1 MTSTVEVSMSQISDK
16 CIVKTA
22 ANQWVAYSFAQDVES
37 MAIRNVYAW
46 RNSSIIYSARR
57 VYRKPLQ
64 SSRLFKMHSAG
75 WNGATDLRNR
85 YSDGDLE

>member
-1 MTSTVEVSMSQISDK
+1 M
-16 CIVKTA
+16 
-22 ANQWVAYSFAQDVES
+22 FAQDVAV

-46 RNSSIIYSARR
+46 RNSSIISSARR